1 MTAIILHTDPTA
13 VVADCD
19 CACSLEVDGIQVTI
33 APGGFERIAALVN
46 AAADALIAAGPI
58 VCEAGPAAQGAK

>member
-1 MTAIILHTDPTA
+1 MTAVILHTEPTD

-19 CACSLEVDGIQVTI
+19 CACSLEVDGIRVTI

-46 AAADALIAAGPI
+46 AAADAMIAAGPI
-58 VCEAGPAAQGAK
+58 VCEAGPAAEAAQ